1 MFVHVYG
8 KLMDITSTTPF
19 RVPTRSHTGIQK
31 AQKQHLKATKNR
43 KLDFDPSLEWTPFRA
58 AEKRFKARFPLPDSS
73 SDILDL
79 AHGDGAY
86 YCLPT

>member
-8 KLMDITSTTPF
+8 KLMDTTPF
-19 RVPTRSHTGIQK
+19 RVQTLGVTPEYRKHKSSIS
-31 AQKQHLKATKNR
+31 KATKNR